1 MHLERNP
8 VGVSHGWGNE
18 NAPTSTPSTLGIPGG
33 ATRRFTKQ
41 ATTLPTEGNTPISG
55 TKSQALNMVLMRG
68 SPMLHNTVGGG
79 NGIVGGTGTTAAPAA
94 GQHQGAGRR
103 STGGSV
109 LTEAVKMFGPSAIT
123 HYFLEKLLT

>member
-1 MHLERNP
+1 MHPERNP

-41 ATTLPTEGNTPISG
+41 ATTLLREGNAPIAG

-68 SPMLHNTVGGG
+68 NPMLKNTIGGG
-79 NGIVGGTGTTAAPAA
+79 NGIVGRTGTTAAPTA
-94 GQHQGAGRR
+94 G
-103 STGGSV
+103 
-109 LTEAVKMFGPSAIT
+109 
-123 HYFLEKLLT
+123 